1 MAEIQTLLD
10 GVIEEEIQKVKS
22 LETGTEK
29 KSTAIKDLSAL
40 HKLRIEEIKA
50 QTEAEEKTA
59 RREMDS
65 ERQRNEHALKEREL
79 NSKDVDR
86 THDESVQDRQIREQV
101 IDRRVRTCLQ
111 VGELVVP
118 LVCYGIWFGMGLT
131 FEMDNSFTSTT
142 FKNLLNRFK
151 PTKKG

>member
-1 MAEIQTLLD
+1 MAEIQSLLD
-10 GVIEEEIQKVKS
+10 GVIEEEIQKLTS
-22 LETGTEK
+22 LETGSEK

-50 QTEAEEKTA
+50 QIEAEEKTA
-59 RREMDS
+59 RREMDTKHQS
-65 ERQRNEHALKEREL
+65 DEHALKEREL
-79 NSKDVDR
+79 NSRDVDR
-86 THDESVQDRQIREQV
+86 THDEMVQDRQIREQV

-111 VGELVVP
+111 VGELVLP
-118 LVCYGIWFGMGLT
+118 LVCYGVWFGMGLT

>member
-1 MAEIQTLLD
+1 MAEIQSLLD

-22 LETGTEK
+22 LETGSEK
-29 KSTAIKDLSAL
+29 KSAAIKDLSTL
-40 HKLRIEEIKA
+40 HHLRIEEIKA
-50 QTEAEEKTA
+50 QTEAEDKTA
-59 RREMDS
+59 RREMET
-65 ERQRNEHALKEREL
+65 ERQRDEHALKEREL
-79 NSKDVDR
+79 NSRDVDR

>member
-1 MAEIQTLLD
+1 MAEIQSLLD
-10 GVIEEEIQKVKS
+10 GVIEEEITNVKS
-22 LETGTEK
+22 LEAGTEK
-29 KSTAIKDLSAL
+29 KSAAIRDLATL

-50 QTEAEEKTA
+50 QTEADEKAA
-59 RREMDS
+59 RREMDKN
-65 ERQRNEHALKEREL
+65 RQSDEHALKEREL

-86 THDESVQDRQIREQV
+86 THDEQVQDRQIREQV

-111 VGELVVP
+111 VGELVLP

-131 FEMDNSFTSTT
+131 FEIDNSYTSTT

-151 PTKKG
+151 PTKRG

>member
-1 MAEIQTLLD
+1 MAEIQSLLD
-10 GVIEEEIQKVKS
+10 GVIEEEIKNVKS
-22 LETGTEK
+22 LETGSEK
-29 KSTAIKDLSAL
+29 KTAAIRDLSVL

-59 RREMDS
+59 RREMDTK
-65 ERQRNEHALKEREL
+65 RQSDEHALKEREL
-79 NSKDVDR
+79 NIRDVDR
-86 THDESVQDRQIREQV
+86 THDELVQDRQIREQV